1 MTETTDT
8 AFDLVVFG
16 GAGDLTTRKL
26 VPALFW
32 RHRDGVLPPG
42 AIIGASRRTM
52 DRDTYVAAL
61 EPGCRTPE
69 GGTCSNDEWAGFAE
83 RLDFVS
89 VDAVDGAS
97 YGALAERLA
106 GGEERA
112 RVFYLATSPKLF
124 GPISRNLRDA
134 GLITHQSRVVLEKPI
149 GHDLASAQA
158 VNATVSE
165 AFEERQVFRID
176 HYLGKE
182 TVQNLMALRFANVLL
197 EPQWRASMIDH
208 VQITVAE
215 ELGVEGR
222 GGYYDHAGALRD
234 MVQNHMLQLLCLV
247 AMEPPSAF
255 KPGAV
260 QDEKLKVLR
269 ALRPIGPADLT
280 EKTVRGQYTAGAVA
294 GVSVP
299 GYLEE
304 DGVDPASTTETF
316 VALKAE
322 IDNWR
327 WAGTPFYL
335 RTGKRLQSRVS
346 EIVIQFKPVPFHL
359 FGAASSGVPAN
370 RLILRLQ
377 PDESVRLLIKTKV
390 PGHGMRLKPVH
401 LDLSL
406 EAAHETRSPDAYE
419 RLLGDVIAGDP
430 TLFMRRDEV
439 EAAWQWTGP
448 ILEGWEN
455 DGERPT
461 PYVTGTWGPGRAI
474 AMIERDGRTWSEDA

>member
-1 MTETTDT
+1 M
-8 AFDLVVFG
+8 
-16 GAGDLTTRKL
+16 
-26 VPALFW
+26 
-32 RHRDGVLPPG
+32 
-42 AIIGASRRTM
+42 
-52 DRDTYVAAL
+52 
-61 EPGCRTPE
+61 
-69 GGTCSNDEWAGFAE
+69 
-83 RLDFVS
+83 
-89 VDAVDGAS
+89 
-97 YGALAERLA
+97 
-106 GGEERA
+106 
-112 RVFYLATSPKLF
+112 
-124 GPISRNLRDA
+124 
-134 GLITHQSRVVLEKPI
+134 
-149 GHDLASAQA
+149 
-158 VNATVSE
+158 
-165 AFEERQVFRID
+165 
-176 HYLGKE
+176 
-182 TVQNLMALRFANVLL
+182 
-197 EPQWRASMIDH
+197 
-208 VQITVAE
+208 
-215 ELGVEGR
+215 
-222 GGYYDHAGALRD
+222 
-234 MVQNHMLQLLCLV
+234 
-247 AMEPPSAF
+247 
-255 KPGAV
+255 
-260 QDEKLKVLR
+260 
-269 ALRPIGPADLT
+269 
-280 EKTVRGQYTAGAVA
+280 A

-304 DGVDPASTTETF
+304 DGVDPESSTETF

-359 FGAASSGVPAN
+359 FDTESARTPAN

-401 LDLSL
+401 LDLSF
-406 EAAHETRSPDAYE
+406 ETAHDTRSPDAYE

-448 ILEGWEN
+448 ILEGWEK